1 MYKQY
6 SCYFAV
12 LYVMLSIVFINAILL
27 TDLREISNRMQKEA
41 AIELMEERMINKVYE
56 RTLNCIYG
64 NERTV
69 QCLSMHR
76 NYRIDLG
83 DREMDILC
91 RIVQAEA
98 GGEDVMGK
106 MLVADVIINRV
117 ENSRFPDDVESVVFQ
132 HVDGVYQFSPVGNG
146 RINDV
151 IVTEE
156 TREAVYA
163 ALLEEDISDGA
174 LYFISRK
181 YADSDGLAW
190 FENNLTSVMQHG
202 GHEFFR

>member
-12 LYVMLSIVFINAILL
+12 LYAMLAIVFINAILL
-27 TDLREISNRMQKEA
+27 TDLRGISNRMQKEA
-41 AIELMEERMINKVYE
+41 AIELREERMINKVYE
-56 RTLNCIYG
+56 RTLDCIYG

-76 NYRIDLG
+76 NYRLELEE
-83 DREMDILC
+83 REMDILC

-98 GGEDVMGK
+98 GGEDIRGK
-106 MLVADVIINRV
+106 ILVADVIINRV
-117 ENSRFPDDVESVVFQ
+117 ESPSFPDNVEDVVFQ
-132 HVDGVYQFSPVGNG
+132 SGDGVYQFSPVGNG

-151 IVTEE
+151 EVTDE
-156 TREAVYA
+156 TREAVFA

-174 LYFISRK
+174 LYFVSRK
-181 YADSDGLAW
+181 YADSDALSW
-190 FENNLTSVMQHG
+190 FENNLTSVVQYG

>member
-12 LYVMLSIVFINAILL
+12 LYVMISIVFINAILL
-27 TDLREISNRMQKEA
+27 TDLRELSNRMQKRA
-41 AIELMEERMINKVYE
+41 AIELMDERAINKVYE
-56 RTLNCIYG
+56 RTLEHIYG

-76 NYRIDLG
+76 NYRIDL
-83 DREMDILC
+83 EEHEVDILC

-98 GGEDVMGK
+98 GGEDIRGK
-106 MLVADVIINRV
+106 ILVADVIINRV
-117 ENSRFPDDVESVVFQ
+117 ENPSFPDNVEDVVFQ
-132 HVDGVYQFSPVGNG
+132 SGDGVYQFSPVGNG

-151 IVTEE
+151 TVTEE
-156 TREAVYA
+156 TREAVFS
-163 ALLEEDISDGA
+163 ALLGEDISDGA

-181 YADSDGLAW
+181 YADPDGLTW
-190 FENNLTSVMQHG
+190 FENNLTSVMQYG

>member
-56 RTLNCIYG
+56 RTLDCIYG
-64 NERTV
+64 NERTI

-117 ENSRFPDDVESVVFQ
+117 ENPRFPDDVESVVFQ

-190 FENNLTSVMQHG
+190 FENNLTRVTQHG

>member
-1 MYKQY
+1 MYKRY
-6 SCYFAV
+6 SCYFVV
-12 LYVMLSIVFINAILL
+12 LYVMLAIVFINAKLL
-27 TDLREISNRMQKEA
+27 TDMREYSYRVQKEA
-41 AIELMEERMINKVYE
+41 VIERISERRINKVYE
-56 RTLNCIYG
+56 KTLEQIYG

-69 QCLSMHR
+69 ECLSIHR
-76 NYRIDLG
+76 NYRLNLDEQ
-83 DREMDILC
+83 EMEILC

-117 ENSRFPDDVESVVFQ
+117 ENPRFPDDVEGVVFQ

-151 IVTEE
+151 VVTEE

-181 YADSDGLAW
+181 YADSDGLSW
-190 FENNLTSVMQHG
+190 FENNLTSVTQHG